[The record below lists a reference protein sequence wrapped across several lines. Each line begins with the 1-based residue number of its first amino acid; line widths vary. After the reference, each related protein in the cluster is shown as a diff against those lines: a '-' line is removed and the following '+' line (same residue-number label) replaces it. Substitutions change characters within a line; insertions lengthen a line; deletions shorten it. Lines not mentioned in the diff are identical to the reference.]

1 MKTKFILLFLLCLA
15 MAACRKAPGGQ
26 TATREGDTIR
36 LKYAQKLTIVKHKEY
51 TEVKLSDPWNI
62 GKTLHT
68 YLLVP
73 ADAQLPGQMPQGT
86 VIRTPIR
93 RAVISTSVHCGLV
106 DQLGQRDAVKGV
118 CDVQYIHLPWMQERV
133 KNGQVKDCG
142 SALQPTLETI
152 IDLQADAI
160 FLSPFQN
167 SGGYGRLEKIGI
179 PIVEMADYMET
190 SALGRAEWMRFYGM
204 LFGATGQAD
213 SLFSQV
219 EKNYLSLKD
228 KAVRCSTVAPSKKP
242 SVLMDKLTGPVWYVP
257 GGKSTIGRMILDAGA
272 AYPWSD
278 DGQSGSLPL
287 PFESVFEKGLN
298 CKVWLFRYNSPQAIT
313 PQALLAEH
321 KGYSQFKAFL
331 EGEIYGCNT
340 ATSTFYEDTPFHPD
354 LLLRDFITIAHPE
367 LGLGDPQYFI
377 KVKK

>member
-1 MKTKFILLFLLCLA
+1 MKIKVIFLLLLGITLG
-15 MAACRKAPGGQ
+15 ACRHEPRNLSG
-26 TATREGDTIR
+26 THEGDTIP

-73 ADAQLPGQMPQGT
+73 ADAQLPQPMPQGT
-86 VIRTPIR
+86 VIRTPLQ
-93 RAVISTSVHCGLV
+93 RAVISTSVHCGLT

-204 LFGATGQAD
+204 LFDASQQAD
-213 SLFSQV
+213 SLFAQV
-219 EKNYLSLKD
+219 EKNYLNLKAQ
-228 KAVRCSTVAPSKKP
+228 AVKCSTAEPSKKP
-242 SVLMDKLTGPVWYVP
+242 SVLMDKLTGSVWYVP
-257 GGKSTIGRMILDAGA
+257 GGQSTIGRMILDAGA
-272 AYPWSD
+272 AYPWSTD
-278 DGQSGSLPL
+278 KQSGSLPL
-287 PFESVFEKGLN
+287 PFESVFEKGLACN
-298 CKVWLFRYNSPQAIT
+298 VWLFRYNSPHAIT
-313 PQALLAEH
+313 PQELLSEN
-321 KGYSQFKAFL
+321 KVYSQFKAFR